1 MSVGG
6 TGECLAIEGSTIRT
20 VFEAYLVQV
29 FLVPSLEPGQ
39 VMVMDNLSAH
49 PDTLGHT
56 TVAITLDTY
65 SHMILG
71 MGPRL
76 PR

>member
-1 MSVGG
+1 MNAYSQDLTEKIVQ
-6 TGECLAIEGSTIRT
+6 A
-20 VFEAYLVQV
+20 VFEAYLVQI

-49 PDTLGHT
+49 PDTFGAHY
-56 TVAITLDTY
+56 VAITLDTY
-65 SHMILG
+65 SHIILG